1 MKYLKLIRIQNLL
14 LLAFM
19 QVLFRY
25 TFLKTATFTTLTTS
39 KNFLAL
45 SHFQFFLLVLATVCI
60 AAAGYVINDILDQ
73 ETDEI
78 AKKRIVG
85 KSISESTAYN
95 LYVALNLIGV
105 GSGFYISNVIQKPSF
120 AALFIFTAAILY
132 VYATW
137 LKQIAI
143 VGNIV
148 VALVLSFSIL
158 ILGIFDLVPSTHEG
172 NEIWEG
178 NKVQMRRVFSILTDY
193 AIIAFIINFLRELVK
208 DVENTDT
215 DYASGIATL
224 PVLIGKSRTM
234 KIVFSFSFLP
244 LILLLIYINNNLR
257 NYDYAVYYFLLFI
270 LAPLLFF
277 TIKTWSAKTQKE
289 FATLNLVL
297 KIILFFGIVS
307 IAVIT
312 YSVPNA

>member
-1 MKYLKLIRIQNLL
+1 MKYLKLLRIQNLL

-193 AIIAFIINFLRELVK
+193 AIFAFIINFLRELVK
-208 DVENTDT
+208 DIEVSIQKMMDMDVEELSDDNKH
-215 DYASGIATL
+215 L
-224 PVLIGKSRTM
+224 FEM
-234 KIVFSFSFLP
+234 KILGLRTIHQFLGA
-244 LILLLIYINNNLR
+244 LQQE
-257 NYDYAVYYFLLFI
+257 NYLKEYKAGLTTELKGQVNIDVNERLDGL
-270 LAPLLFF
+270 
-277 TIKTWSAKTQKE
+277 TQG
-289 FATLNLVL
+289 TVH
-297 KIILFFGIVS
+297 
-307 IAVIT
+307 
-312 YSVPNA
+312 